1 MFISWF
7 IQFRIGFEILKKFAE
22 HILLNRNSNDKRF
35 QSWPLAVRGTRRNL
49 CLENFLVE
57 GSIVDIVG
65 SESENNLTVIQ
76 FILHRVS
83 ERTKTFSG
91 SSFSGI

>member
-1 MFISWF
+1 M
-7 IQFRIGFEILKKFAE
+7 
-22 HILLNRNSNDKRF
+22 
-35 QSWPLAVRGTRRNL
+35 
-49 CLENFLVE
+49 E